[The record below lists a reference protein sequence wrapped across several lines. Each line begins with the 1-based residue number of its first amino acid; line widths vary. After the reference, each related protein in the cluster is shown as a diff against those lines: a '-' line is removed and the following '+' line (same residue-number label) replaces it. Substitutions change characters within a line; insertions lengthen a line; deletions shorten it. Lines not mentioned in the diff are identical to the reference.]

1 MAAYPRKGKRLGR
14 AAAGASV
21 RISPR
26 SGASTPAAPAGAG
39 SPAIDAG
46 KSGSDF
52 CNEPEPNGGAA
63 NLGAYGNTDEATSK
77 IGSAHEPCDD

>member
-1 MAAYPRKGKRLGR
+1 VDSEGGDLHLK
-14 AAAGASV
+14 AS
-21 RISPR
+21 
-26 SGASTPAAPAGAG
+26 

-77 IGSAHEPCDD
+77 IGSSHVPCDD